1 MVKKSDFIWKNTK
14 LTVRKLTLIAMTI
27 ALCSVIRFPF
37 SYLPNITPLT
47 TIYLLICLNIG
58 LSEAIIIADMTI
70 IATSVY
76 LGMGYWVVGQLLAYS
91 LIIFLYWL
99 FIKIDIMKFL
109 IMQAILCLIHGLIY
123 GIVISMFEVFVL
135 QISSFEIYYIAGL
148 PFDLMHGLGNF
159 LFMILVFRPARILKR
174 QFNSLTRFYNDD
186 SV

>member
-1 MVKKSDFIWKNTK
+1 
-14 LTVRKLTLIAMTI
+14 MTI

-99 FIKIDIMKFL
+99 VIKIDIMKFL
-109 IMQAILCLIHGLIY
+109 IMQAILCLILGLIY
-123 GIVISMFEVFVL
+123 GID
-135 QISSFEIYYIAGL
+135 YIAGL

>member
-47 TIYLLICLNIG
+47 TIY

-109 IMQAILCLIHGLIY
+109 IMQAILCLILGLIY

>member
-109 IMQAILCLIHGLIY
+109 IMQAILCLILGLIY

-148 PFDLMHGLGNF
+148 PFDLMYGLGNF

-174 QFNSLTRFYNDD
+174 QFNSLTRF
-186 SV
+186 

>member
-70 IATSVY
+70 IATS
-76 LGMGYWVVGQLLAYS
+76 GQLLAYS

-109 IMQAILCLIHGLIY
+109 IMQAILCLILGLIY